1 MDGETLR
8 TKLIGILNVTPDSF
22 YDGGKFIDA
31 NSAIEHGLLLARE
44 GADIIDIGGESTR
57 PGSKGVEADEEIA
70 RVVPVIEALAKQIS
84 IPLSIDTR
92 KAKVARAALEAG
104 ASIVNDVS
112 ALRFDPEMVNV
123 VASYNAGLVL
133 MHSLGDPA
141 TMQVDPHYDDVVA
154 EINSFFAERLEFSTS
169 RGINESK
176 ITLDPGIG
184 FGKKLAHNLTILRRL
199 GDFKRHGVPVLVGPS
214 NKSFIGLVLDA
225 PVHKRLEGT
234 IAACVLAVAK
244 GADMLRVHDVASV
257 GRAVQVAEA
266 IIGNMMPDG

>member
-1 MDGETLR
+1 LH

-31 NSAIEHGLLLARE
+31 HSAIEKGLLLARE

-57 PGSKGVEADEEIA
+57 PGSKGVGIDEEIE
-70 RVVPVIEALAKQIS
+70 RVIPVIKALSKQLD

-92 KAKVARAALEAG
+92 KAKVAQAALEAG

-123 VASYNAGLVL
+123 VVSYNARLVL

-141 TMQVDPHYDDVVA
+141 TMQVDPHYDDVIG

-169 RGINESK
+169 RGIDVSK
-176 ITLDPGIG
+176 IMLDPGIG
-184 FGKKLAHNLTILRRL
+184 FGKKLEHNLTIIRRL
-199 GDFKRHGVPVLVGPS
+199 SDFKRHGVCILVGPS

-225 PVHKRLEGT
+225 PVDKRLEGT
-234 IAACVLAVAK
+234 IAACVLAVAN
-244 GADMLRVHDVASV
+244 GADMLRVHDVAPV
-257 GRAVQVAEA
+257 GRAVKLAET
-266 IIGNMMPDG
+266 IIGNKTPDG